1 MNIQGLMKQAQQ
13 MQGNIKKIEK
23 ELETTVY
30 AGTSGGGAV
39 KVEIN
44 GAYEVVSL
52 NVQEELLEKNSK
64 EILEEMLVLAMNTAL
79 KTAKKDREEKLGE
92 ITQGI
97 KMPGVF

>member
-1 MNIQGLMKQAQQ
+1 MNIQGLLKQAQQ

-23 ELETTVY
+23 ELDATVY
-30 AGTSGGGAV
+30 TGTSGGGAV
-39 KVEIN
+39 KVEVS

-52 NVQEELLEKNSK
+52 NIQEDLLDKNSR
-64 EILEEMLVLAMNTAL
+64 EILEEMLVLATNTAL
-79 KTAKKDREEKLGE
+79 KAAKKDREEKLGE